1 MRFDRPPAPAL
12 RLPGAGSQLAA
23 LLAPLRVL
31 LLAARLPLL
40 GLLGLLSLLLATAPA
55 QAQSLFKIVDAD
67 GRVTYTDR
75 PPPASTAKV
84 APVGK
89 AARGEPEVALP
100 LVVREPAT
108 RFPVTFYSIPD
119 CAPCERGRDL
129 LRKRGVPFRERSATS
144 EADHE
149 AWARIVGSRDAPALS
164 VGNQMLRGFTAE
176 VWSEWLDTA
185 GYPRESRLPPNYVA
199 PPAEPLVVRTPT
211 AVPAAAAE
219 PPRDAPATL
228 PVEPTPGG
236 IRF

>member
-1 MRFDRPPAPAL
+1 MRLDRTSALAP
-12 RLPGAGSQLAA
+12 RLPGAGSPHAFT
-23 LLAPLRVL
+23 RT
-31 LLAARLPLL
+31 ARLPLL

-75 PPPASTAKV
+75 PPQANTAKL
-84 APVGK
+84 APLGR
-89 AARGEPEVALP
+89 APRGEPEVALP
-100 LVVREPAT
+100 LLLREPAT
-108 RFPVTFYSIPD
+108 RFPVTLYSIAD
-119 CAPCERGRDL
+119 CAPCERGREL
-129 LRKRGVPFRERSATS
+129 LRKRGVPFRERTASNES
-144 EADHE
+144 DHE

-164 VGNQMLRGFTAE
+164 VGNQILRGFSAE
-176 VWSEWLDTA
+176 VWGEWLDTA

-199 PPAEPLVVRTPT
+199 PPAEPLVARTAA

-219 PPRDAPATL
+219 PPRDAPVTL